1 MLAASLQTGSSAFSD
16 FAPHSASW
24 TSGSGGRRQGSFASD
39 LANLVTSIQSGNA
52 SNAQEYLTK
61 VEKLVP
67 SIVDSKGP
75 LGTFLSGVS
84 SALSNND
91 ISSAQTALS
100 AFENRRAPSST
111 SGSATTATS
120 PPASSSGGSTT
131 NALGQDVLSLF
142 TAIGSGN
149 LQGAQSAYDQVTS
162 LLLGGSISLSS
173 SNVST
178 PGAASTASAPST
190 PSPASTGPSSGPFS
204 NAAPFVTL
212 LSQIGSALS
221 TSDIDTAQTAVDSFL
236 QTLTSGSLVGA
247 TA

>member
-16 FAPHSASW
+16 FAPHSPSW

-91 ISSAQTALS
+91 ISSAQAALS
-100 AFENRRAPSST
+100 TFENRRAPGST
-111 SGSATTATS
+111 SGSGTTAST

-131 NALGQDVLSLF
+131 NALGQDVLNLF

-162 LLLGGSISLSS
+162 LLLGGSSGSS
-173 SNVST
+173 SSPISKPSV
-178 PGAASTASAPST
+178 ASTT
-190 PSPASTGPSSGPFS
+190 SPASTGLSSGS
-204 NAAPFVTL
+204 AATGASFVAL

-221 TSDIDTAQTAVDSFL
+221 TGDIDTAQTAVDSFL